1 MERIGGEEVHPPTSI
16 RKVALASFIGSTV
29 EWYDFFIYG
38 TATALVFNQLFFP
51 TENPLVGTLASF
63 ATFGV
68 GFLFRPL
75 GGAFFGH
82 FGDKIGRKAM
92 LIITLLVMGAAT
104 VLIGCLP
111 TYNSVGVLAPILL
124 VLLRCVQGFSVGGE
138 WAGGSLMV
146 VEHAPEG
153 RRGFYGS
160 WPQVGPSAGTLLSA
174 GVFAI
179 FSSLPE
185 EQFLAWG
192 WRMPFLLSAVVV
204 VVGLFIRLRI
214 AESPVFEE
222 VKETHTE
229 AQAPI
234 LDVFR
239 ANAKNILLIAG
250 MRLAINTTF
259 YASTVFALSYAT
271 ANLGISNSAML
282 TSILITAALGFV
294 VKPLYGL
301 LSDRIGRR
309 PIYAAG
315 SIIGA
320 LLAFPFFWALETR
333 SVILIFLAFF
343 LIINISH
350 DLNDA
355 VESSFFS
362 ELFGSRDRYS
372 GVAIGHQ
379 LGGAITGFTPL
390 IAAALTA
397 AGGWQLAAAYFLFA
411 CLVSCVCIYVTKE
424 NFRRDFTEVEFE
436 QRGIV
441 AARGLNEGK
450 RSAAGAAPPAAL
462 LCVLGHARPGVIDLI
477 GAVTQTRERASTM
490 QRSRSGADLFG
501 ILAAQKAAIAEP
513 KVTLHIMTRDED
525 FRAAEA
531 LSA

>member
-1 MERIGGEEVHPPTSI
+1 MENIEARLGGEDIHPPTSI

-29 EWYDFFIYG
+29 EWYDFFVYG
-38 TATALVFNQLFFP
+38 TAAALVFGQLFFP
-51 TENPLVGTLASF
+51 ESTPLVGTLSAF
-63 ATFGV
+63 ATFAI

-82 FGDKIGRKAM
+82 FGDRVGRKSM
-92 LIITLLVMGAAT
+92 LVITLLVMGTST

-111 TYNSVGVLAPILL
+111 TYNSIGILAPILL
-124 VLLRCVQGFSVGGE
+124 VALRAIQGFSVGGE

-146 VEHAPEG
+146 VEHAPPG

-179 FSSLPE
+179 FSALPE
-185 EQFLAWG
+185 DQFLAWG

-204 VVGLFIRLRI
+204 IVGLVIRLRL
-214 AESPVFEE
+214 AESPVFEQ
-222 VKETHTE
+222 VKETHTG
-229 AQAPI
+229 ARLPV

-239 ANAKNILLIAG
+239 TNAKNIFLIAG

-271 ANLGISNSAML
+271 EQLGIPRSTML
-282 TSILITAALGFV
+282 TGILITAALGFV
-294 VKPLYGL
+294 SKPIYGA

-320 LLAFPFFWALETR
+320 LMAFPFFFAVE
-333 SVILIFLAFF
+333 SKSAILIFLAFF

-362 ELFGSRDRYS
+362 ELFGTRVRYS
-372 GVAIGHQ
+372 GAALGHQ
-379 LGGAITGFTPL
+379 LGAAVTGFTPL
-390 IAAALTA
+390 IAAALAA
-397 AGGWQLAAAYFLFA
+397 AGGWTYVAVYVMFA
-411 CLVSCVCIYVTKE
+411 CLVSAGCVFMAAET
-424 NFRRDFTEVEFE
+424 FRKD
-436 QRGIV
+436 
-441 AARGLNEGK
+441 
-450 RSAAGAAPPAAL
+450 
-462 LCVLGHARPGVIDLI
+462 
-477 GAVTQTRERASTM
+477 
-490 QRSRSGADLFG
+490 
-501 ILAAQKAAIAEP
+501 IAEVDP
-513 KVTLHIMTRDED
+513 LERQIMTEPRV
-525 FRAAEA
+525 R
-531 LSA
+531 

>member
-51 TENPLVGTLASF
+51 TENPLVGTLAAF

-239 ANAKNILLIAG
+239 SNAKNILLIAG

-282 TSILITAALGFV
+282 TCILITAALGFV

-362 ELFGSRDRYS
+362 ELFGARVRYT
-372 GVAIGHQ
+372 GAALGHQ
-379 LGGAITGFTPL
+379 LGGHHRLYPPDRWLALRDRRLASGSRVRHAGLPRIRPLRLPGYGDVPEGHSRGGALGARGHCAAKKSIRQGGSGPKVLLGPLPPHILRPGSEVLAPAPL
-390 IAAALTA
+390 IFD
-397 AGGWQLAAAYFLFA
+397 QL
-411 CLVSCVCIYVTKE
+411 
-424 NFRRDFTEVEFE
+424 
-436 QRGIV
+436 
-441 AARGLNEGK
+441 
-450 RSAAGAAPPAAL
+450 
-462 LCVLGHARPGVIDLI
+462 
-477 GAVTQTRERASTM
+477 ERW
-490 QRSRSGADLFG
+490 RYD
-501 ILAAQKAAIAEP
+501 ILYSVHERI
-513 KVTLHIMTRDED
+513 
-525 FRAAEA
+525 
-531 LSA
+531 

>member
-38 TATALVFNQLFFP
+38 TATALVFGQLFFP
-51 TENPLVGTLASF
+51 SENPLVGTLASF

-111 TYNSVGVLAPILL
+111 TYNSVGILAPILL

-229 AQAPI
+229 ARAPI

-239 ANAKNILLIAG
+239 TNAKNILLIAG

-259 YASTVFALSYAT
+259 YAATVFALSYAT
-271 ANLGISNSAML
+271 ANLGISNSTML
-282 TSILITAALGFV
+282 TCILITAALGFV
-294 VKPLYGL
+294 VKPVYGL

-333 SVILIFLAFF
+333 SAILIFLAFF

-362 ELFGSRDRYS
+362 ELFGARVRYT
-372 GVAIGHQ
+372 GAAMGHQ
-379 LGGAITGFTPL
+379 LGAAVTGFTPL
-390 IAAALTA
+390 IAGSLSAIGDWPLV
-397 AGGWQLAAAYFLFA
+397 AGYVTLA
-411 CLVSCVCIYVTKE
+411 CLVSALCVYLATETFQKDIA
-424 NFRRDFTEVEFE
+424 EVEPSE
-436 QRGIV
+436 REVIAQP
-441 AARGLNEGK
+441 
-450 RSAAGAAPPAAL
+450 RS
-462 LCVLGHARPGVIDLI
+462 
-477 GAVTQTRERASTM
+477 Q
-490 QRSRSGADLFG
+490 
-501 ILAAQKAAIAEP
+501 
-513 KVTLHIMTRDED
+513 
-525 FRAAEA
+525 
-531 LSA
+531 